1 MTNLS
6 LSSQLNIF
14 FMGFIIY
21 VLITKLRMT
30 NSAEL
35 QQYRKAAKAMGVLIP
50 LLGANYWFL
59 IVLPEEKT
67 AKFIVLNIRAFLY
80 STQGLFVAILYCFMN
95 GEVKNCIRNHLDR
108 WRSLRSLYHQN
119 PRHNVT
125 NKGSASSGSTLLN
138 PTIGE
143 NDTLDSND
151 IRTSLLRNGQQLRDF
166 SIVNNSAE
174 LRHNLL
180 HVGLFNP
187 E

>member
-1 MTNLS
+1 MLK
-6 LSSQLNIF
+6 LKLNIF

-21 VLITKLRMT
+21 VLITKLRMS
-30 NSAEL
+30 NSAES

-59 IVLPEEKT
+59 IVPPEEKT
-67 AKFIVLNIRAFLY
+67 AKIIVVNIRAFLY

-95 GEVKNCIRNHLDR
+95 GEVKNCIRNHLER
-108 WRSLRSLYHQN
+108 WRSLRSLYSQHH
-119 PRHNVT
+119 PRHHVT

-151 IRTSLLRNGQQLRDF
+151 IRTSLLKNGQQLKDF
-166 SIVNNSAE
+166 NNSAE

-180 HVGLFNP
+180 NVGLFHP